1 MKRFGKLLA
10 LFLAIAIIVSAL
22 AACSAKD
29 AGPSGSDGA
38 GTGIALKGKDIFGTQ
53 IKIAYITLSTAGIG
67 NRMHE
72 LAYREQLGY
81 YPNVDFQFFD
91 GQYSPDTQRTL
102 LNECVTQK
110 YDAVIIEAMGTEE
123 LNRAIVEAEE
133 AGIPVIT
140 MNSGASAL
148 HTLHIQGSDY
158 AIGERAAV
166 ILGDAIGGTGN
177 AILLDVPPEQKAMG
191 RMGTGFEEK
200 LKSDYPD
207 IKLIEQTGIA
217 NWSQE
222 NGNTAMRDFLTKY
235 PNPGDINIV
244 YAASDDI
251 AIGAIQAI
259 EAAGRQDE
267 GILVFGNMGYPTGLQ
282 AVKDGR
288 MYGTGFSDIYLEDTS
303 SLTLALYFIATGIN
317 SISAGYTETPI
328 IDMVVPPITDENIDS
343 YIEVS
348 HWKQVPGVFTD

>member
-1 MKRFGKLLA
+1 MKI
-10 LFLAIAIIVSAL
+10 IATILTIAL
-22 AACSAKD
+22 AVSVISSCAPKESD
-29 AGPSGSDGA
+29 AGDAPVA
-38 GTGIALKGKDIFGTQ
+38 GGIALSGKDIRNDPL
-53 IKIAYITLSTAGIG
+53 KIAYITLSTAGIG

-72 LAYREQLGY
+72 LAYEEQLSY

-91 GQYSPDTQRTL
+91 GEYNPDRQRQI

-140 MNSGASAL
+140 MNSGASAI
-148 HTLHIQGSDY
+148 HTLHIEGSDY
-158 AIGERAAV
+158 EIGYKAAELLGEAIN
-166 ILGDAIGGTGN
+166 GTGN
-177 AILLDVPPEQKAMG
+177 AILLDVPAEQKAMG
-191 RMGTGFEEK
+191 RMGTGFEEGLAAK
-200 LKSDYPD
+200 FPN
-207 IKLIEQTGIA
+207 IKLLEKPGIA

-222 NGNTAMRDFLTKY
+222 NANTAMRDFLTKY

-244 YAASDDI
+244 YGASDDI

-282 AVKDGR
+282 AVKNGS
-288 MYGTGFSDIYLEDTS
+288 MFGTGFSDIYLEDTS
-303 SLTLALYFIATGIN
+303 SLTLALYFISAGIN
-317 SISAGYTETPI
+317 SISAGYTKTPVI
-328 IDMVVPPITDENIDS
+328 SMYVPPITAENIDS

-348 HWKQVPGVFTD
+348 HWKQVPGVFTS

>member
-1 MKRFGKLLA
+1 MKKTGKILA
-10 LFLAIAIIVSAL
+10 LLLVCALIVSAFS
-22 AACSAKD
+22 ACK
-29 AGPSGSDGA
+29 PKEA
-38 GTGIALKGKDIFGTQ
+38 GTGDDAPAAGIALSGKNIREDA

-72 LAYREQLGY
+72 LAYEEQLSY

-91 GQYSPDTQRTL
+91 GEYNPDRQRQI

-140 MNSGASAL
+140 MNSGASAI
-148 HTLHIQGSDY
+148 HTLHIEGSDY
-158 AIGERAAV
+158 EIGYKAGEL
-166 ILGDAIGGTGN
+166 LGEAIGGKGE
-177 AILLDVPPEQKAMG
+177 AVLLDVPAEQKAMG
-191 RMGTGFEEK
+191 RMGTGFEECLTEK
-200 LKSDYPD
+200 FPD
-207 IKLIEQTGIA
+207 IKLLEKPGIKD
-217 NWSQE
+217 WSQE
-222 NGNTAMRDFLTKY
+222 NANTAMRDILTKY
-235 PNPGDINIV
+235 PNPGDIDII
-244 YAASDDI
+244 YGASDDI

-259 EAAGRQDE
+259 EAAGRQNE

-282 AVKDGR
+282 AVKNGSL
-288 MYGTGFSDIYLEDTS
+288 YGTGFSDIYLEDTS

-317 SISAGYTETPI
+317 SISAGYESTPVI
-328 IDMVVPPITDENIDS
+328 SMYVPPITAENIES

-348 HWKQVPGVFTD
+348 HWKQVPGVFAG

>member
-10 LFLAIAIIVSAL
+10 LFLAIALIASAL
-22 AACSAKD
+22 ASCGAKD
-29 AGPSGSDGA
+29 PAPSGSDGA
-38 GTGIALKGKDIFGTQ
+38 GTGIALKGKDIRADP

-72 LAYREQLGY
+72 VAYEEQLSY

-91 GQYSPDTQRTL
+91 GEYSPDKQRSL

-148 HTLHIQGSDY
+148 HTLHIEGSDY
-158 AIGERAAV
+158 EIGYRAAE
-166 ILGDAIGGTGN
+166 ILGEAIGGSGN
-177 AILLDVPPEQKAMG
+177 AILLDVPAEQKAMG
-191 RMGTGFEEK
+191 RMGTGFEEGITEK
-200 LKSDYPD
+200 FPD
-207 IKLIEQTGIA
+207 IKLLEKPGIE

-222 NGNTAMRDFLTKY
+222 NANTTMRDLLTKY
-235 PNPGDINIV
+235 PNPGDINII
-244 YAASDDI
+244 YGASDDI

-259 EAAGRQDE
+259 DAAGRADE

-282 AVKDGR
+282 SVKNGS
-288 MYGTGFSDIYLEDTS
+288 MFGTGFSDIYLEDTS

-317 SISAGYTETPI
+317 SISAGYASTPVI
-328 IDMVVPPITDENIDS
+328 SMYVPPITSDNIES

-348 HWKQVPGVFTD
+348 HWKQIPGAFTG